1 MSHQRKESIASSN
14 ISQAV
19 KQFLQLIPVE
29 SPRQRRNLN
38 AEAGR
43 RLYLLI
49 SRPSDINK
57 EKQWCRHWTQNCLQF
72 IVGSIQITWPSDVW
86 MVNSEWTH
94 FLMCSNYNFQ
104 GHKWTPAK
112 RVLTVFLHRERMQI
126 NSHQ

>member
-57 EKQWCRHWTQNCLQF
+57 EKQ
-72 IVGSIQITWPSDVW
+72 
-86 MVNSEWTH
+86 
-94 FLMCSNYNFQ
+94 
-104 GHKWTPAK
+104 
-112 RVLTVFLHRERMQI
+112 
-126 NSHQ
+126 